1 MKTNLIKDLVV
12 RPNMK
17 VKLNE
22 WDPDYDGGIFK
33 KEVEST
39 LNKDLLDRMSDL
51 QVQTVCRQKSIIA
64 DNSSRN

>member
-1 MKTNLIKDLVV
+1 MKTNLIKDVI

-33 KEVEST
+33 KEVE
-39 LNKDLLDRMSDL
+39 KR
-51 QVQTVCRQKSIIA
+51 
-64 DNSSRN
+64 

>member
-39 LNKDLLDRMSDL
+39 LNKDLLDRMSDCT
-51 QVQTVCRQKSIIA
+51 VQTVCRQKSIIA

>member
-1 MKTNLIKDLVV
+1 MKTNLIKDLVI

-33 KEVEST
+33 KEVERYV
-39 LNKDLLDRMSDL
+39 K
-51 QVQTVCRQKSIIA
+51 
-64 DNSSRN
+64 

>member
-39 LNKDLLDRMSDL
+39 LNKDLLDRMSDYSK
-51 QVQTVCRQKSIIA
+51 TVCRQKSIIA
-64 DNSSRN
+64 NNSSRN

>member
-1 MKTNLIKDLVV
+1 MKTNLIKDLVI

-51 QVQTVCRQKSIIA
+51 QVQTVCGQKSIIA